1 MTKRKLTIVRIALV
15 AVLAMSVLFGLVACG
30 SKVNGIS
37 IGRNDMPKLTYVEGQ
52 DLDLSAGKLTVDYG
66 GKTETIPLDS
76 DKVSVSGYD
85 KTKAGK
91 QTITVSYE
99 GQTTEFEITIVARVR
114 AETRKRFITS
124 EKLSIRPAA
133 DL

>member
-52 DLDLSAGKLTVDYG
+52 DCPQANS
-66 GKTETIPLDS
+66 PL
-76 DKVSVSGYD
+76 
-85 KTKAGK
+85 
-91 QTITVSYE
+91 IT
-99 GQTTEFEITIVARVR
+99 
-114 AETRKRFITS
+114 AEKRKRFR
-124 EKLSIRPAA
+124 SIRIKFPCPVTIKPKRASRR
-133 DL
+133 